1 MTNHLSIHQL
11 MLKDDE
17 RYAPILHEK
26 EIISSMDLSLFL
38 ESLDF
43 VIEAWRQSVDAFHLD
58 FADEFADEA
67 MLVVMECKMV
77 ISLSEVA
84 GYEGDGVAGYIEIL
98 KTLKNMRTPFKK
110 MANAYAKTPMLCIW
124 YESLPTKLTKGYSE
138 VHREYIRV
146 KAKRD
151 MYAKPHNY
159 YETDKELFR

>member
-1 MTNHLSIHQL
+1 

-17 RYAPILHEK
+17 RYASILHEK

-43 VIEAWRQSVDAFHLD
+43 VIDSWRQSVDAFNLD
-58 FADEFADEA
+58 FADEYADEA
-67 MLVVMECKMV
+67 MSVVMECKMV
-77 ISLSEVA
+77 LSLSEVA

-98 KTLKNMRTPFKK
+98 KTLKNMRAPFKR

>member
-17 RYAPILHEK
+17 RYASILHEK

-43 VIEAWRQSVDAFHLD
+43 VIDSWRQSVDAFNLD
-58 FADEFADEA
+58 FADEYADEA
-67 MLVVMECKMV
+67 MSVVMECKMV
-77 ISLSEVA
+77 LSLSEVA

-98 KTLKNMRTPFKK
+98 KTLKNMRAPFKR

-124 YESLPTKLTKGYSE
+124 YESLPTKLTKGNSE